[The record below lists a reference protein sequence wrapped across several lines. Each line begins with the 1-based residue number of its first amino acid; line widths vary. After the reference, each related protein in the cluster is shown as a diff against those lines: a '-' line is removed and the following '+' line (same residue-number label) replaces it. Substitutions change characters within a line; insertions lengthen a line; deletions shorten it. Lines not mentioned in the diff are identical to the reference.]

1 MGFIASIVNTVM
13 QDNEYYIVD
22 RRPFYILYKG
32 NQLVLQTRNKGLAVR
47 HMCSLNGEEVPENYR
62 IRNLYPDINQDI
74 SVDKPSK

>member
-1 MGFIASIVNTVM
+1 MGFIASIVKTVM
-13 QDNEYYIVD
+13 QEDEYYIVSH
-22 RRPFYILYKG
+22 RPFYILYKG

>member
-47 HMCSLNGEEVPENYR
+47 HMCSLTGEEVPENYR
-62 IRNLYPDINQDI
+62 IRNLYPDNNQDI